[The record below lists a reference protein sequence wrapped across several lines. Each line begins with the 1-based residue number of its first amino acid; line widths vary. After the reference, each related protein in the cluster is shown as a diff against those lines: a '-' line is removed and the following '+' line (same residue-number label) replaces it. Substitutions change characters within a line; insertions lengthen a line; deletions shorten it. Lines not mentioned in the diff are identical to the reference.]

1 MSERA
6 ISSDLQLNVS
16 PSEESA
22 GAKSRGYQLDRR
34 GELEAM
40 AADKRDVVLLFDV
53 DYR

>member
-22 GAKSRGYQLDRR
+22 RAKSRRYQLDKR

-40 AADKRDVVLLFDV
+40 AVDKRDVLLLFDV
-53 DYR
+53 VYR